1 MQSRILPG
9 YESKLPYCFLVLQIP
24 LMYRMATDLDQ
35 KDPHAEK
42 RSRYLW
48 KVRHASSSA
57 AAVVAV
63 LHAGV
68 QLL

>member
-1 MQSRILPG
+1 MYTFDG
-9 YESKLPYCFLVLQIP
+9 VLQIP

-48 KVRHASSSA
+48 KVRST
-57 AAVVAV
+57 
-63 LHAGV
+63 GR
-68 QLL
+68 LLFW